1 MLVFGMLLYFLSAAP
16 TLGQENAAIPD
27 SLKPLQQ
34 SGWAWELKE
43 PVGDHTS
50 EEGKIVYRLT
60 ISSAGELA
68 GIELI
73 ERTVSEEA
81 ERIYR
86 NATSKMTFRRIG
98 EATMPAEQTSG
109 IITYVLRNRGD
120 SVTPERKN
128 PRYRQRKIKTTK
140 SI

>member
-1 MLVFGMLLYFLSAAP
+1 MLLYLLSTAP

-27 SLKPLQQ
+27 SLKPLHQ
-34 SGWAWELKE
+34 SGWAWELKG
-43 PVGDHTS
+43 PVDDHTS

-68 GIELI
+68 RIELI
-73 ERTVSEEA
+73 ESTVSEEA

-86 NATSKMTFRRIG
+86 NATSKMTFKRIG
-98 EATMPAEQTSG
+98 DTTIPAEQTSG
-109 IITYVLRNRGD
+109 IITYVLRNRED

-128 PRYRQRKIKTTK
+128 PRSRQRKIKTTK